1 MNYKKACEI
10 LEINEITTDELKKQY
25 RRKALLYHPDKNPDP
40 NACATFQE
48 IRDAYEY
55 LSKHECCSGN
65 DSSDDD
71 ADTSDDDKTG
81 YNFAVFSFIKNILTK
96 DSRNNLFHTILQRVA
111 TSCETNALDTL
122 QKLDKTILI
131 KTRDVLK
138 KYRAEMHFTESFIES
153 IDALIIEKT
162 KNDECI
168 LLNPTLADLFEH
180 NLYKLRVGDFTYIVP
195 LWHHELVY
203 DNSGNDI
210 YVKCYPMLP
219 ENVSIDDKNDVR
231 VSVTYSVTELWG
243 KETVE
248 VHVGGKSFPINVGLL
263 KLCEQQTVL
272 FAQQGVSKINTTN
285 VYDVTIRGDV
295 FIDVKLNL

>member
-10 LEINEITTDELKKQY
+10 LEIDEITTDELKKQY
-25 RRKALLYHPDKNPDP
+25 RRKALLYHPDKNSGP

-48 IRDAYEY
+48 IHEAYEY
-55 LSKHECCSGN
+55 LSKYQGC
-65 DSSDDD
+65 DDDTSDDD

-111 TSCETNALDTL
+111 TSCEASALDTL
-122 QKLDKTILI
+122 QKLDKTVLI

-138 KYRAEMHFTESFIES
+138 KYRTEMHFTESFIER
-153 IDALIIEKT
+153 IDALVIEKT

-168 LLNPTLADLFEH
+168 LMNPTLSDLFEH

-219 ENVSIDDKNDVR
+219 ENVSIDDKNNVR
-231 VSVTYSVTELWG
+231 VSVKFSVAELWG
-243 KETVE
+243 KETVD

-272 FAQQGVSKINTTN
+272 FAQQGISKINTVN
-285 VYDVTIRGDV
+285 VYDVSIRADV
-295 FIDVKLNL
+295 FIDVKLHL